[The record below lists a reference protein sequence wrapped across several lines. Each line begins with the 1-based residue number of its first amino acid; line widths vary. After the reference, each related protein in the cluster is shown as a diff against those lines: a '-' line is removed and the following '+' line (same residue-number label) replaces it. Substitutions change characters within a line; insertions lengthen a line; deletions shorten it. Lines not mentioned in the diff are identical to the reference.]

1 MYKIATILNGYK
13 VVINAGTENGVC
25 MGQRYLI
32 YALSDDEILDPDTG
46 KSLGYLEIVKGTGIV
61 THVQN
66 KMATLESDT
75 YKNFSKKYRKP
86 TNAILKPYFPSPS
99 EEIETERRQMPF
111 DNPDIGDLVK
121 QVN

>member
-1 MYKIATILNGYK
+1 MYKIATILNDYK
-13 VVINAGTENGVC
+13 VVINAGAENGVR

-46 KSLGYLEIVKGTGIV
+46 KSLGYLEIVKGTGII

-75 YKNFSKKYRKP
+75 YKNLSKKYRKP
-86 TNAILKPYFPSPS
+86 TSAILKPYFSSPS
-99 EEIETERRQMPF
+99 EEIETERKQLPF
-111 DNPDIGDLVK
+111 DDPEIGDFVK

>member
-1 MYKIATILNGYK
+1 MLKIAAVLNDYK
-13 VVINAGTENGVC
+13 VVINAGADNGIRK
-25 MGQRYLI
+25 GQRYLI
-32 YALSDDEILDPDTG
+32 YALSDHEIIDPDTG
-46 KSLGYLEIVKGTGIV
+46 KSLGYLEIVKGTGVII
-61 THVQN
+61 HVQD

-86 TNAILKPYFPSPS
+86 TNAILKPYFSSPS

-111 DNPDIGDLVK
+111 DNPYIGDLVK

>member
-1 MYKIATILNGYK
+1 MYKIATILNDYK
-13 VVINAGTENGVC
+13 VVINAGAENGVC
-25 MGQRYLI
+25 TGQRYLI

-66 KMATLESDT
+66 NMATLESDT
-75 YKNFSKKYRKP
+75 YKNFSTKYRKP
-86 TNAILKPYFPSPS
+86 TNAILKPYFSSPS

-111 DNPDIGDLVK
+111 DDPDIGDFVK